1 MSFLSS
7 LFNTY
12 DVIREGWCFLTDEA
26 VLEDVSI
33 DEAEDY
39 ADRHSGFFSGD
50 GRYKIARHGD
60 R

>member
-12 DVIREGWCFLTDEA
+12 DVIKEGWCFLTDEV

-33 DEAEDY
+33 DEAEDFI
-39 ADRHSGFFSGD
+39 DRHSGFFFGD
-50 GRYKIARHGD
+50 GTYKIVRHGEW
-60 R
+60 